1 MQTYGPT
8 LRMMETSSV
17 GEVTSTETHRF
28 VFLARMIE
36 MSRFARRF
44 SVFDASDSYE
54 AIETQGVVTG
64 GQHTNSIKNFTCR
77 NKYLQARVPNKG

>member
-1 MQTYGPT
+1 
-8 LRMMETSSV
+8 MMETSSV

-64 GQHTNSIKNFTCR
+64 GQHTNSIKFLLAAINIYKHVSQT
-77 NKYLQARVPNKG
+77 KV